1 MVWNHGMR
9 YYFSTSIKEIGS
21 MGVGMYLYFWMVRI
35 VSIMFLCCSIFSIPA
50 MVLNHQV
57 HFFLLGASQ
66 ILRVCVCV
74 CICVCA

>member
-9 YYFSTSIKEIGS
+9 HYFSTSIKEIGS

-57 HFFLLGASQ
+57 RMFICAAPIKSCVW
-66 ILRVCVCV
+66 VCG
-74 CICVCA
+74 CARA